1 MHPWGIIYV
10 FLATATPEPSAIR
23 SAVRRVLEQPSFRIS
38 AAALAQKAAHF
49 IHGVYSNH
57 AVDLKLGRQLVKYR
71 QELG

>member
-38 AAALAQKAAHF
+38 AAALAQKATEAGGV
-49 IHGVYSNH
+49 HG
-57 AVDLKLGRQLVKYR
+57 AVDAIEVVLASAK
-71 QELG
+71 E